1 MIVICEDKEYTTALL
16 KLTIKELWG
25 EVKLL
30 AYDIGDKITERN
42 IAKLVVLADEA
53 QQQYYLLSR
62 SEKAVI
68 SSNLYYEIADRY
80 SIDVEKFTFA
90 GELARS

>member
-1 MIVICEDKEYTTALL
+1 MIVICEDKQY
-16 KLTIKELWG
+16 TIKLLGKLLVDLWK

-30 AYDIGDKITERN
+30 APNIGDKVTEMKITR
-42 IAKLVVLADEA
+42 LVCLTDEA
-53 QQQYYLLSR
+53 QQHYYLLSH

-68 SSNLYYEIADRY
+68 SSNLYYEIAERY
-80 SIDVEKFTFA
+80 SINVEKFTFA